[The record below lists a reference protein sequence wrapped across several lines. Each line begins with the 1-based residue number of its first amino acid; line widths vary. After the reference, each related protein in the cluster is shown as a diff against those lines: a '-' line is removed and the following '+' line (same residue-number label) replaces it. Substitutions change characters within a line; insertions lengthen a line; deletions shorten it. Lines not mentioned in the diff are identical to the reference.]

1 VSVAH
6 VVLLG
11 PMGAG
16 KTTLGRALAERLEV
30 DLVDSDEAILALTDQ
45 SAADLAATIGVSGLH
60 DLERSLVLAAL
71 EVPSRKVIA
80 AAASVVDDEATRELM
95 SRHLCL
101 WVEADGAILAERRE
115 FGSHRRHMSNEE
127 AEDLNRIRR
136 LSVADFVIGVVDTT
150 TSTVE
155 QSAAAAMTI
164 LSAHLLAPEG
174 SG

>member
-1 VSVAH
+1 VSIAH

-16 KTTLGRALAERLEV
+16 KTTLGRALAARLEV
-30 DLVDSDEAILALTDQ
+30 DLVDTDEAILALTGQ
-45 SAADLAATIGVSGLH
+45 SAAELAATLGVPRLH
-60 DLERSLVLAAL
+60 DLEWSVVAAAL
-71 EVPSRKVIA
+71 KSPSRKVIA
-80 AAASVVDDEATRELM
+80 AAASVVDDEATRQQM

-115 FGSHRRHMSNEE
+115 SASHRRHMSNEE
-127 AEDLNRIRR
+127 AEDLNRVRR
-136 LSVADFVIGVVDTT
+136 LSVEDVVIGEVDTS

-164 LSAHLLAPEG
+164 LSPHLLPLGG
-174 SG
+174 SA

>member
-1 VSVAH
+1 MSVTH

-16 KTTLGRALAERLEV
+16 KTTLGRALADRLEV
-30 DLVDSDEAILALTDQ
+30 DLVDSDEAILALTGQ
-45 SAADLAATIGVSGLH
+45 SAADLAAGLGVPGLH

-71 EVPSRKVIA
+71 ESHSRKVIA
-80 AAASVVDDEATRELM
+80 AAASVVDDEATRQQM

-115 FGSHRRHMSNEE
+115 SGPHRRQLSNEE
-127 AEDLNRIRR
+127 ADDLNRVRR
-136 LSVADFVIGVVDTT
+136 LSVANFVIGAVDTS

-155 QSAAAAMTI
+155 ESAAVATTI
-164 LSAHLLAPEG
+164 LSTHLLRSDDSA
-174 SG
+174 